1 MATVPPSV
9 FRAFSP
15 FSQLVVT
22 ENVNRFVRDETDV
35 TNGKINNK
43 LAPLEITGWN
53 DGEDALKVVI
63 SSKADLILGFLNAN
77 DTEIVG
83 KFNALTDEVKN
94 HISISEFAWEEYVA
108 KLHLSDYTQLGMKEG
123 DLIRFDIELSYT
135 KPETAAAAATVYT
148 QTVLFY
154 FILAEAV

>member
-1 MATVPPSV
+1 MATVPQSV

-22 ENVNRFVRDETDV
+22 ENVNRFVRTETDD
-35 TNGKINNK
+35 TSGKIQNK
-43 LAPLEITGWN
+43 NEAEQIYGWNSETALRASLSSMGKSITGF
-53 DGEDALKVVI
+53 I
-63 SSKADLILGFLNAN
+63 NAN
-77 DTEIVG
+77 GTEIVG
-83 KFNALTDEVKN
+83 KFNALTGEEKN
-94 HISISEFAWEEYVA
+94 HISISGISWETYVED
-108 KLHLSDYTQLGMKEG
+108 LYLSDYTRLGMKKD